1 MNTKEDIK
9 QMMADVRR
17 AHRLIYQ
24 YQDRMIQL
32 MNRIALEYG
41 LSNPSGRK
49 RFSNAIGT
57 MRRGNDYPEANL
69 RVHDKWAWDMV
80 YPYEFEYYFGKS
92 IRSGL
97 ACCLSVFQLSNNGYY
112 LADGHYRESKS
123 ANDHMSKRKI
133 EDYWPSDQSS
143 SYLIF
148 AIECFPENE
157 HRYFFKHPKDSIVSL
172 YGGDTDSLIK
182 RNNDN
187 VLVAHRFLI
196 EDFFSR
202 ISVNEKLIEFANIV
216 KRETAYTLIE

>member
-41 LSNPSGRK
+41 LGNPSGRK
-49 RFSNAIGT
+49 RFSNAIGS
-57 MRRGNDYPEANL
+57 MRRSDDYSEANL
-69 RVHDKWAWDMV
+69 RIHDKWAWDMV
-80 YPYEFEYYFGKS
+80 YPYEFEYYFGKD

-97 ACCLSVFQLSNNGYY
+97 ACCLSVFQLSDNGYY
-112 LADGHYRESKS
+112 LADGYYRESIN
-123 ANDHMSKRKI
+123 ANGHMSKRMV
-133 EDYWPSDQSS
+133 EDFWPSDKSS

-148 AIECFPENE
+148 AIECFPDNE
-157 HRYFFKHPKDSIVSL
+157 HRYFFKHPKNSIVSL
-172 YGGDTDSLIK
+172 YGGDTNSIIK
-182 RNNDN
+182 RYNNN
-187 VLVAHRFLI
+187 VLVACRFQI

-202 ISVNEKLIEFANIV
+202 VSVDEILIEFANLV
-216 KRETAYTLIE
+216 KCETGFTLIE